1 MQDIRFMRAAL
12 REALKGY
19 GYTSPNPTV
28 GCVIVRQGRIIARGW
43 HRKAGGPHAEIE
55 ALNALPDPILAK
67 GATLYVT
74 LEPCCT
80 HGRTPPCTE
89 AILAAGIRRVV
100 VGVVDPHPA
109 HAGIGLERLRAGG
122 VEVETGVLREAC
134 AHLNRAFFKWITTG
148 LPWVIAKAGL
158 SLDGRITR
166 PPGEGQWLTG
176 RAAREDAHRLR
187 AVTDAVLIGAGTLR
201 ADDPSLTVRDVTM
214 PEHKAQPWRVVLSRG
229 GGPLPLDSK
238 VFTDIHKD
246 RTLVYINKPLTDVL
260 HEIGNTHQVTS
271 VLAEG
276 GGEILGALFEAN
288 LVDEVC
294 FYMAPLLCGGGQVA
308 VGGSGC
314 GKVELM
320 NPEYRRIGRD
330 LRLNGIVRK

>member
-1 MQDIRFMRAAL
+1 MRAAL

-100 VGVVDPHPA
+100 VGVEDPHPA

-122 VEVETGVLREAC
+122 VEVETGVLRE
-134 AHLNRAFFKWITTG
+134 L
-148 LPWVIAKAGL
+148 
-158 SLDGRITR
+158 
-166 PPGEGQWLTG
+166 
-176 RAAREDAHRLR
+176 AR
-187 AVTDAVLIGAGTLR
+187 T
-201 ADDPSLTVRDVTM
+201 
-214 PEHKAQPWRVVLSRG
+214 
-229 GGPLPLDSK
+229 
-238 VFTDIHKD
+238 
-246 RTLVYINKPLTDVL
+246 
-260 HEIGNTHQVTS
+260 
-271 VLAEG
+271 
-276 GGEILGALFEAN
+276 
-288 LVDEVC
+288 
-294 FYMAPLLCGGGQVA
+294 
-308 VGGSGC
+308 
-314 GKVELM
+314 
-320 NPEYRRIGRD
+320 
-330 LRLNGIVRK
+330 